1 MNMLRPQ
8 RSKPKALVVLSL
20 TSHSFS
26 YMDNPTCQTSMNG
39 LPNSLMSPLLA
50 TLRALS
56 SQIWNGRLIYSTP
69 HLSRSLCPHEE
80 PMRDYDIWVDASM
93 DWGIGILWNGQWDA
107 WCTTKDWRAPSWN
120 IGWLKG
126 VVAEIA
132 ILIMRDKDIW
142 DADVLIH
149 SDNKGVIGT
158 FCKGC
163 SSNFMVNLSIHCSKE
178 IYPSMGLYV
187 NICWHSSESRWSHLP
202 RHPPSFTPSPPLSNT
217 TSSPHLTILHSCLT
231 PPHSQMHSRMS
242 MLMQKWRPSMFKPE
256 MTYKGLSLCLWMDKS
271 EYHENLK
278 KTLASSPHI
287 FAPMFLQVIM

>member
-1 MNMLRPQ
+1 MSSWRTHERLWYLGRCINGLGNRYTLEWSVGCLVHHQRLESSQLEHRLAQ
-8 RSKPKALVVLSL
+8 RSCGW
-20 TSHSFS
+20 
-26 YMDNPTCQTSMNG
+26 DCNP
-39 LPNSLMSPLLA
+39 
-50 TLRALS
+50 
-56 SQIWNGRLIYSTP
+56 
-69 HLSRSLCPHEE
+69 
-80 PMRDYDIWVDASM
+80 
-93 DWGIGILWNGQWDA
+93 
-107 WCTTKDWRAPSWN
+107 
-120 IGWLKG
+120 
-126 VVAEIA
+126 
-132 ILIMRDKDIW
+132 IMRDKDIW